1 VAAVTVVPLVAKKGR
16 KLVILDTSTIHEA
29 HDSILRT
36 TVPKK
41 IRDALK
47 LQVGDMLI
55 WRIVTPEKASV
66 RVFKQEMSK

>member
-16 KLVILDTSTIHEA
+16 KLVVLDTSTIHEA

>member
-1 VAAVTVVPLVAKKGR
+1 MAAVTVVPLVAKKGR

>member
-55 WRIVTPEKASV
+55 WRIITPEKASV
-66 RVFKQEMSK
+66 RVFKQAAG